1 MKIIHVAS
9 TPNGAPWM
17 IAIAREQKKLG
28 HDVAVII
35 PSLDGNIAP
44 ELASA
49 GIQAY
54 AAPVDGLLY
63 APSHLARIRSLIRIV
78 RLLRRLRPDVLHSHI
93 FASVVAS
100 RIASWIAD
108 VPIHLAGNVHPISL
122 ESTVMRAFEVGTAF
136 CDTKTIASSSY
147 TRDLYIEHGVPA
159 DQVELIFYA
168 VDQSGHDPALVDA
181 TAARRNLGIRAE
193 TPVIGK
199 IAYFYPP
206 SKKNGTLPK
215 VLHGRGM
222 KGHDVF
228 LRAMSD
234 VLASVP
240 DAKFVIVGRGWGPD
254 GAAYERT
261 LRDLATTLGVDHAVL
276 FAGETDDVPAMLA
289 AFDVSVHCSLSDN
302 LAGTVESLLMERP
315 MVVSDIRGF
324 ADTIIHEETGL
335 VVPMDDPPALAA
347 AIVRLLRD
355 RQLAQR
361 LGKEGRA
368 RMLSR
373 FTLARTVADIE
384 ALLSRLPDRAKSH
397 YRVTRTVAR
406 TLAAPFRLL
415 PVAFRAW
422 RALMNA
428 RALEHRTQ

>member
-1 MKIIHVAS
+1 MKIVHIAS

-17 IAIAREQKKLG
+17 IAIAREQKALG

-44 ELASA
+44 ALHRA
-49 GIQAY
+49 GIDAY
-54 AAPVDGLLY
+54 AAPVDGLVY
-63 APSHLARIRSLIRIV
+63 APSHLVRVRSLIRIV
-78 RLLRRLRPDVLHSHI
+78 RLLRRLRPDVVHSHI
-93 FASVVAS
+93 FASVIAA

-108 VPIHLAGNVHPISL
+108 VPIHLAGNVHPLSL
-122 ESTVMRAFEVGTAF
+122 ESTVMRALEVGTAF
-136 CDTKTIASSSY
+136 CDTKTIASSTY
-147 TRDLYIEHGVPA
+147 TRRLYIEHGVPA

-168 VDQSGHDPALVDA
+168 VDQSGHAPALVDA
-181 TAARRNLGIRAE
+181 TAARRSLGIDE
-193 TPVIGK
+193 STPVVGK

-215 VLHGRGM
+215 SLHGRGV

-228 LRAMSD
+228 LRAMPL
-234 VLASVP
+234 VLQSVP
-240 DAKFVIVGRGWGPD
+240 DAKFVIVGRGWGVD
-254 GAAYERT
+254 GPAYEQT
-261 LRDLATTLGVDHAVL
+261 LRDLATSLGIDHAVL
-276 FAGETDDVPAMLA
+276 FAGETNDVPAMLA

-302 LAGTVESLLMERP
+302 LAGTIESLLMERP
-315 MVVSDIRGF
+315 MVVSDIPGF

-335 VVPMDDPPALAA
+335 VVPVDDPPALAA

-355 RQLAQR
+355 RELARR
-361 LGKEGRA
+361 LGQNGRA

-373 FTLARTVADIE
+373 FTLDRTVADLE
-384 ALLSRLPDRAKSH
+384 ALLSRLPARASSH
-397 YRVTRTVAR
+397 YRMTRTIAR

-422 RALMNA
+422 RALRAA
-428 RALEHRTQ
+428 RS

>member
-1 MKIIHVAS
+1 MKIVHIAS

-17 IAIAREQKKLG
+17 IAIAREQKALG

-35 PSLDGNIAP
+35 PSLEGNIAP
-44 ELASA
+44 ELQRA
-49 GIQAY
+49 GIEVH

-63 APSHLARIRSLIRIV
+63 APSHLARVRSLIRIV
-78 RLLRRLRPDVLHSHI
+78 QLLRRIRPDVVHSHI
-93 FASVVAS
+93 FASVIAS

-122 ESTVMRAFEVGTAF
+122 ESTVMRALEVGTAF
-136 CDTKTIASSSY
+136 CDTKTIASSTY
-147 TRDLYIEHGVPA
+147 TRQLYIEHGVPV

-168 VDQSGHDPALVDA
+168 VDQSGHDPALVDS
-181 TAARRNLGIRAE
+181 TAVRRTLGIETA
-193 TPVIGK
+193 TPVVGK

-215 VLHGRGM
+215 RLHGRGV

-228 LRAMSD
+228 LRAIPD
-234 VLASVP
+234 VLQSIP
-240 DAKFVIVGRGWGPD
+240 DAKFVIVGRGWGAD
-254 GAAYERT
+254 GPAYEQT
-261 LRDLATTLGVDHAVL
+261 LRDLATSLGIDHAVI
-276 FAGETDDVPAMLA
+276 FAGETDHVPAMLA

-315 MVVSDIRGF
+315 MVVSDIPGF

-335 VVPMDDPPALAA
+335 AVPVDDPPALAA

-355 RQLAQR
+355 RDFARR
-361 LGKEGRA
+361 LGQNGRA

-373 FTLARTVADIE
+373 FTLARTVADYD
-384 ALLSRLPDRAKSH
+384 ALLSRLTARAPDH
-397 YRVTRTVAR
+397 YRLTRTIAR
-406 TLAAPFRLL
+406 TFAAPFRLL

-422 RALMNA
+422 RAV
-428 RALEHRTQ
+428 RS

>member
-1 MKIIHVAS
+1 MKIVHAAA

-17 IAIAREQKKLG
+17 IAIAREQKALG

-44 ELASA
+44 QLQRAN
-49 GIQAY
+49 IPVY
-54 AAPVDGLLY
+54 TAPVDGLVY
-63 APSHLARIRSLIRIV
+63 APSYLSRLLSLVRIV
-78 RLLRRLRPDVLHSHI
+78 RVLRRLRPDVVHSHI
-93 FASVVAS
+93 FASVIAS
-100 RIASWIAD
+100 RIASWLAD
-108 VPIHLAGNVHPISL
+108 VPIHLGGNVHPISL
-122 ESTVMRAFEVGTAF
+122 ESTVMRALEVGTAF
-136 CDTKTIASSSY
+136 CDTKTIASSTY
-147 TRDLYIEHGVPA
+147 TRSLYIEHGVPA

-181 TAARRNLGIRAE
+181 TAVRRNLCIADD
-193 TPVIGK
+193 TPVVGK

-215 VLHGRGM
+215 LMHGRGV

-228 LRAMSD
+228 LRAMPH
-234 VLASVP
+234 VLASIP

-254 GAAYERT
+254 GPAYEQT
-261 LRDLATTLGVDHAVL
+261 LRDLATTLGIGHAVL
-276 FAGETDDVPAMLA
+276 FVGETNDVPAMLA

-315 MVVSDIRGF
+315 MVVSDIPGF

-335 VVPMDDPPALAA
+335 LVPMDDPPALAS

-355 RQLAQR
+355 RELARRLAQQ
-361 LGKEGRA
+361 GRA

-384 ALLSRLPDRAKSH
+384 ALLARLPQRASDH
-397 YRVTRTVAR
+397 YRLATTIGRTF
-406 TLAAPFRLL
+406 AAPFRLL

-422 RALMNA
+422 RALRAA
-428 RALEHRTQ
+428 RS

>member
-1 MKIIHVAS
+1 MKIVHAAA

-17 IAIAREQKKLG
+17 IAIAREQKALG

-44 ELASA
+44 QLRRAN
-49 GIQAY
+49 IPVY
-54 AAPVDGLLY
+54 TAPVDGLVY
-63 APSHLARIRSLIRIV
+63 APSYISRLLSLVRIV
-78 RLLRRLRPDVLHSHI
+78 RVLRRIRPDVVHSHI
-93 FASVVAS
+93 FASVIAS

-108 VPIHLAGNVHPISL
+108 VPIHLGGNVHPISL
-122 ESTVMRAFEVGTAF
+122 ESTVMRALEVGTAF
-136 CDTKTIASSSY
+136 CDTKTIASSTY
-147 TRDLYIEHGVPA
+147 TRSLYIEHGVPA

-181 TAARRNLGIRAE
+181 TAVRRNLGIADD
-193 TPVIGK
+193 TPVVGK

-215 VLHGRGM
+215 LMHGRGV

-228 LRAMSD
+228 LRAMPH
-234 VLASVP
+234 VLASIP

-254 GAAYERT
+254 GPAYEQT
-261 LRDLATTLGVDHAVL
+261 LRDLATTLGIDHAVL
-276 FAGETDDVPAMLA
+276 FVGETNDVPAMLA

-315 MVVSDIRGF
+315 MVVSDIPGF

-335 VVPMDDPPALAA
+335 LVPMDDPPALAS

-355 RQLAQR
+355 RELAHRLAQQ
-361 LGKEGRA
+361 GRA

-384 ALLSRLPDRAKSH
+384 ALLARLPQRASGH
-397 YRVTRTVAR
+397 YRLTTMISRAI
-406 TLAAPFRLL
+406 AAPFRLL

-422 RALMNA
+422 RALRAA
-428 RALEHRTQ
+428 RS